1 MTYKELKN
9 RIKEEQKSLAQAIR
23 NGKTGRKPKNRC
35 SDNMADWNTLES
47 NQHTYRHQHIVYCHM
62 FNGTPYGLIEQ
73 PRDNNKPSKYYLEKL
88 QKQWESELDEALRDC
103 A

>member
-23 NGKTGRKPKNRC
+23 NGKSGRKPRNRND
-35 SDNMADWNTLES
+35 DNIPDWNTLES
-47 NQHTYRHQHIVYCHM
+47 NQHTYRHQHIVYCNM
-62 FNGTPYGLIEQ
+62 FNRTPYGLIEQ
-73 PRDNNKPSKYYLEKL
+73 PRDNNTPSKYYLEQI

>member
-23 NGKTGRKPKNRC
+23 NGKSGRKPVNRC
-35 SDNMADWNTLES
+35 NDNTGDWNTLES
-47 NQHTYRHQHIVYCHM
+47 NQHTFRHQHIVYCDM
-62 FNGTPYGLIEQ
+62 FNGTPYNAIEQ
-73 PRDNNKPSKYYLEKL
+73 PRDNNKPSKYYLEQLKN
-88 QKQWESELDEALRDC
+88 KWEEELDEALRNC